1 MNKLRN
7 LLYKAPAFLYT
18 EIVLVIIMY
27 LTLYPHPLPENDIK
41 WWEHTDK
48 VVHAIMF
55 GVFNITCIYDYA
67 RKFKVATVDKETIL
81 KTSTISIAVGGS
93 IEIVQTCMELGR
105 SGDWA
110 DFDADI
116 IGVILFALISNRIL
130 SFLVPRR

>member
-7 LLYKAPAFLYT
+7 LLYKAPAYLYT

-27 LTLYPHPLPENDIK
+27 LTLFPHPLPENDIK

-67 RKFKVATVDKETIL
+67 RKFKVATVDEETIL

-105 SGDWA
+105 NGDWA